1 MGLAKRI
8 IPCLDVKDGETVK
21 GTNFINLRS
30 AGDPVELGKAY
41 SEQGA
46 DELVFLDITASFEG
60 RKTFTEMVTRVAQE
74 INIPFTVG
82 GGINE
87 LADVERLLYA
97 GADKVSVNSAAIRRP
112 ELIDEISNRFGSQVC
127 VCAIDARLDDDGWHC
142 YLKGGRERTERGLFE
157 WAHEAQERGAG
168 EILFTSMNH
177 DGVKEGYA
185 NEALRELADN
195 LSIPIIASV
204 HRRAFGCSPR
214 CECLPLRRDTH
225 PRTQTVFKIRRNKRT
240 YMKIDFEKS
249 GGLVP
254 AIIQDAKTKN
264 VLMLGYMNQEAY
276 DKTIATKKVTFWSR
290 SRNCLWTKGETSG
303 NFLHLVDIMVDCDN
317 DTLLVK
323 ANPDGPTCHTG
334 TDTCWGE
341 ENKANPLLF
350 LTELQDFINTRHEEM
365 PEGSYTTKLFKDG
378 VKRIAQKVGEESLEA
393 VIEACTGTNEQ
404 LSYEVADMIYHLI
417 VLLASKHM
425 RIEDI
430 ADELHKR
437 HDPEWDKKRRVAKAK
452 GEMK

>member
-195 LSIPIIASV
+195 LSIPIIASGGAGRKE
-204 HRRAFGCSPR
+204 HF
-214 CECLPLRRDTH
+214 RDTFIEGH
-225 PRTQTVFKIRRNKRT
+225 
-240 YMKIDFEKS
+240 S
-249 GGLVP
+249 
-254 AIIQDAKTKN
+254 DAAPKN